1 MGADDSP
8 SLLPSE
14 PPPHESFFA
23 RNAGKLVASAVITT
37 AMVAMLKKGGLSFT
51 PSQGFSSLRVWTLP
65 AYLVTLA
72 GVSWF
77 RATRWRFL
85 LRSFAT
91 LPLRR
96 LVAVSWIGFAAI
108 LLMPFRLGE
117 LVRPYLVRKKGEL
130 SLTSATST
138 IVAERVVDG
147 LFLSIVLAI
156 ALFNVPTVDPLPLT
170 VVSLPVS
177 VLKVRQAGYAM
188 LGVFTA
194 AFIVIAVFYFA
205 RAWAITMTRT
215 IIGAV
220 SPKLADKLAATAA
233 KLADGLHC
241 LGSWRDAGPFLAET
255 TAYWFLNA
263 LGMWLLAWGCGVVHA
278 DGSAP
283 TFGEA
288 CAIMGL
294 LGVTILVPGP
304 PGLLGVFQ
312 LGIYAGMT
320 MYYPTSVVQGP
331 GSLYVFLMYACQ
343 VLWTVGAAGFFV
355 AKGEARGMRS
365 GDLVGASDDDVNT
378 AEAQVS

>member
-1 MGADDSP
+1 MAPVDSP
-8 SLLPSE
+8 SISPSE
-14 PPPHESFFA
+14 SSPSEGFFS
-23 RNAGKLVASAVITT
+23 RNAGKLVASAIITIV
-37 AMVAMLKKGGLSFT
+37 MVSMLRKGGLAFT

-65 AYLVTLA
+65 AYLLTLA

-96 LVAVSWIGFAAI
+96 LLAVSWIGFAAI

-130 SLTSATST
+130 SLTTATST

-156 ALFNVPTVDPLPLT
+156 ALFTVPAVDPLPAT

-205 RAWAITMTRT
+205 RDWAIAMTRT
-215 IIGAV
+215 VIGAV
-220 SPKLADKLAATAA
+220 SPKLAEKLGSTAA
-233 KLADGLHC
+233 KLADGLHF
-241 LGSWRDAGPFLAET
+241 LGNWRDAGPFLLET
-255 TAYWFLNA
+255 TAYWLLNA
-263 LGMWLLAWGCGVVHA
+263 LGMWLLCWGCGVVHA
-278 DGSAP
+278 DGSPP

-355 AKGEARGMRS
+355 ARGEARGMRS
-365 GDLVGASDDDVNT
+365 EDLVASGDGAP
-378 AEAQVS
+378 AIEAQAS

>member
-1 MGADDSP
+1 MAADESP
-8 SLLPSE
+8 SILPSS
-14 PPPHESFFA
+14 PPPHEGFFA

-37 AMVAMLKKGGLSFT
+37 AMIAALKKGGLAFT
-51 PSQGFSSLRVWTLP
+51 PAAGYGSLRVWTVP
-65 AYLVTLA
+65 AYLATLA
-72 GVSWF
+72 VMSWF

-85 LRSFAT
+85 LRSFARIPT
-91 LPLRR
+91 RR

-147 LFLSIVLAI
+147 LFLSIMLAI
-156 ALFNVPTVDPLPLT
+156 ALLNVPTVEPLPLT

-194 AFIVIAVFYFA
+194 AFVTIAVFYFA
-205 RAWAITMTRT
+205 RAWAIRT
-215 IIGAV
+215 SRMVLGVV
-220 SPKLADKLAATAA
+220 SERLADKLAGTAT
-233 KLADGLHC
+233 KLADGLHF
-241 LGSWRDAGPFLAET
+241 LGSWRDAGPFLLET
-255 TAYWFLNA
+255 TVYWVINA

-288 CAIMGL
+288 CAMMGL

-312 LGIYAGMT
+312 LGVYAGMT
-320 MYYPTSVVQGP
+320 MYYPTEVVVAQ
-331 GSLYVFLMYACQ
+331 GSLYVFLMYLCQ
-343 VLWTVGAAGFFV
+343 VVWTVGSAGFFV
-355 AKGEARGMRS
+355 AQGEARGMRS
-365 GDLVGASDDDVNT
+365 GDL
-378 AEAQVS
+378 AEASEELGGVEAQAS